1 MKRIIACL
9 ALLLT
14 LPAVAQA
21 PATLYPRVEV
31 ETTAGTFVI
40 EVDTVRAPLTAENF
54 LRYVRD
60 GFYNGLIVH
69 RVVPNFVVQGGG
81 FDTGYAERPTRGP
94 IPNESGNGLQNRR
107 GTVAMARGDSP
118 HSATSQFYVNL
129 VDNPGLSPLPS
140 RWGYT
145 VFGRVVEGMEVL
157 DRIGHVATGSRG
169 PFGAELPLEPI
180 VFTRVAMAGQRPA
193 EPPAPQEPVQPEEPS
208 APDAPTPPDE
218 PPPAPA
224 P

>member
-140 RWGYT
+140 GISWPT
-145 VFGRVVEGMEVL
+145 
-157 DRIGHVATGSRG
+157 ATR
-169 PFGAELPLEPI
+169 
-180 VFTRVAMAGQRPA
+180 TTRPA
-193 EPPAPQEPVQPEEPS
+193 TAHSSWRRVGCRSGRRHRVIASSRTWKPS
-208 APDAPTPPDE
+208 SGCRRHHS
-218 PPPAPA
+218 
-224 P
+224 